1 MQAAAR
7 IGQKRHLKDKNK
19 ATKTCREKEIQNQN
33 KNQSFPKET
42 PVSKI
47 VLLCRSSLVSLCLAG
62 RAETNCEKKE
72 IADRERG

>member
-7 IGQKRHLKDKNK
+7 ICQKHLSKKQGHM
-19 ATKTCREKEIQNQN
+19 TFREKEIQKQN
-33 KNQSFPKET
+33 ITQKET

-62 RAETNCEKKE
+62 RAETYSKKGNRRSRAQME
-72 IADRERG
+72 